1 MGRLPIKVI
10 ILPEEAGVMN
20 LRRSAVA
27 HLIASQAIWVILA
40 YLYSSVSAHDVDIET
55 SSGSVPGA
63 IGQFFS
69 APIFLNYCAN
79 SAGEFTLAGMAEQ
92 MDSGVHNGPPD
103 TEDLWL
109 S

>member
-40 YLYSSVSAHDVDIET
+40 LVYMAVSAHDLDCEI
-55 SSGSVPGA
+55 
-63 IGQFFS
+63 
-69 APIFLNYCAN
+69 
-79 SAGEFTLAGMAEQ
+79 
-92 MDSGVHNGPPD
+92 
-103 TEDLWL
+103 
-109 S
+109 